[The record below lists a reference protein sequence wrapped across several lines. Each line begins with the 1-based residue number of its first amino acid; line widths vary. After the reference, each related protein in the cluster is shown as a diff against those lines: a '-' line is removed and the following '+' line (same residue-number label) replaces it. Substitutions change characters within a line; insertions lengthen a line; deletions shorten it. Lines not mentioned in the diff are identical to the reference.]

1 MTTETYMV
9 EKPNCVFEWHP
20 VKPQQVPLEPLT
32 TLELSLLEQ
41 HHKSRNP
48 NTTRAQA
55 VKTYRA
61 NGCTLTEIAAY
72 LRGKPGCGKR
82 MIATDLAALS
92 EAERKTRI
100 ANAMH
105 QNTL

>member
-1 MTTETYMV
+1 MTTDTHRTEL
-9 EKPNCVFEWHP
+9 PNCVFEWHP
-20 VKPQQVPLEPLT
+20 KKAQQVPPEPLT
-32 TLELSLLEQ
+32 TLELVLLEK
-41 HHKSRNP
+41 HHGSTNV
-48 NTTRAQA
+48 NTDRAQA

-92 EAERKTRI
+92 EAERKTRFE
-100 ANAMH
+100 NAM
-105 QNTL
+105 QQITL